1 MSKVFE
7 ALQYAYDKRELEKKE
22 QRSDFP
28 SVISTYTP
36 SYTPSFTSPLPALE
50 MQDEMARMR
59 QSISSLLPPPGRNI
73 IQFISSGKGEG
84 TSLIVR
90 EFGMLLAKQNNK
102 SVLLVDTCPGHA
114 DQHQAFHVEP
124 KIPLE
129 STIRHGGSLDL
140 SISRIPHPQQSL
152 SLCFLSE
159 NHDSNSS
166 TSWLSRDMVPWEPV
180 QKQFDY
186 ILIDS
191 PPISSSHDGLA
202 LCSLVDG
209 VVLVMEAVHSRS
221 HVVQSSRDKLIE
233 SGGNILGIAFNKQK
247 RYIPDWI
254 YRRL

>member
-7 ALQYAYDKRELEKKE
+7 ALQYAYDKRELEKHE
-22 QRSDFP
+22 PRANAP
-28 SVISTYTP
+28 SITPYTP
-36 SYTPSFTSPLPALE
+36 SYTSHLPGLE

-59 QSISSLLPPPGRNI
+59 QSISTLLPSPERNI
-73 IQFISSGKGEG
+73 IQFISSSKGEG
-84 TSLIVR
+84 TSAIVR

-114 DQHQAFHVEP
+114 DQHQAFHMEP

-129 STIRHGGSLDL
+129 STIRHGGSIDL
-140 SISRIPHPQQSL
+140 SVSSIPHHELSL

-159 NHDSNSS
+159 NHESNSS
-166 TSWLSRDMVPWEPV
+166 TSWLSRDVLPWEPV

-202 LCSLVDG
+202 LCSMVDG
-209 VVLVMEAVHSRS
+209 VVLVIEAVKSRS
-221 HVVQSSRDKLIE
+221 HVVQSLKDKLIE

>member
-7 ALQYAYDKRELEKKE
+7 ALQSAYDERELERHVRTADSPSL
-22 QRSDFP
+22 QPTFRPFYNSRFP
-28 SVISTYTP
+28 VLGI
-36 SYTPSFTSPLPALE
+36 
-50 MQDEMARMR
+50 QDEMARMR
-59 QSISSLLPPPGRNI
+59 QSISTLLPAAGENI

-90 EFGMLLAKQNNK
+90 EYGILLAKQNNK

-114 DQHQAFHVEP
+114 DQHQAFHVDP

-140 SISRIPHPQQSL
+140 SISKIPEPQLSL

-159 NHDSNSS
+159 NHEANSS
-166 TSWLSRDMVPWEPV
+166 TSWLSRDVVPWEPV
-180 QKQFDY
+180 RKQFDY
-186 ILIDS
+186 ILVDS

-202 LCSLVDG
+202 LCSTVDG
-209 VVLVMEAVHSRS
+209 VVLVMEAVNSRS
-221 HVVQSSRDKLIE
+221 HVVQSLKDKLIE